1 MSDFNEV
8 VQAFSS
14 SVDQTIGDNRTP
26 KAYMEALQYLASSSM
41 AESTR
46 FKQLMS
52 DSMSNQVANYNN
64 NSHNIM
70 HYNQMYSNYDF
81 ITNQLNTEDS
91 KLNAMAKQLKK
102 RIYSSKQKIQNNIY
116 NYNRSL
122 FLGELVMYTTLLLL
136 YLLWIVRLGMGGS
149 VSSLSMYV
157 LMGIG
162 CLVYAGFISY
172 IIVWSTYRKNY
183 DWTKFNWSDP
193 IPGDVGNCTAT
204 ALNEKKK

>member
-1 MSDFNEV
+1 MSDFDEV

-26 KAYMEALQYLASSSM
+26 KAYMEALQYLASTSM

-46 FKQLMS
+46 FKQLMN
-52 DSMSNQVANYNN
+52 DSLTNQVTQYNEA
-64 NSHNIM
+64 SHNMM
-70 HYNQMYSNYDF
+70 HYNQMYTNYDY
-81 ITNQLNTEDS
+81 ITNQLNSEDS
-91 KLNAMAKQLKK
+91 KLDSMAKELKK
-102 RIYSSKQKIQNNIY
+102 KIYASKQKIQNNIY

-122 FLGELVMYTTLLLL
+122 FMGELVMYTTLLLL
-136 YLLWIVRLGMGGS
+136 YLMWSVRLGMRGN
-149 VSSLSMYV
+149 VSTLSMYI
-157 LMGIG
+157 LMAIG

-193 IPGDVGNCTAT
+193 MPNGDIGNCPAT
-204 ALNEKKK
+204 SLNQK